1 MFSTGEVGA
10 AIDAAAEAK
19 VEVEEEE
26 DDEDEDGGAP
36 SSKGLGEGEEED
48 MVGIEELLRGR
59 REGRK
64 KKK

>member
-26 DDEDEDGGAP
+26 EDEDGGAP
-36 SSKGLGEGEEED
+36 SSKGLGEGEED

-59 REGRK
+59 EGRK
-64 KKK
+64 KKKK